1 MVSPRVAVSDRPVM
15 TGAMIALAVLA
26 LHLIFGLGVALSPPL
41 RGASA
46 AGRPLV
52 LLTELPP
59 PSMSASTGTVAV
71 DLDLPVEVS
80 VAPPRPATPKLPGA
94 PDTDGV
100 IVDAAPAD
108 DAQVARIC
116 GLGAIQRAYRDAE
129 QVTDVLVR
137 VEADGRVSDSRLLV
151 GTGSSDH
158 DAALRHC
165 LSTLAR
171 LTPIRLDGQ
180 IVPAWQRLKPLVRSS
195 RR

>member
-1 MVSPRVAVSDRPVM
+1 M

-26 LHLIFGLGVALSPPL
+26 LHLILGLGVALSPPL

-52 LLTELPP
+52 LLTELPQ
-59 PSMSASTGTVAV
+59 PSLSASTGTVAV
-71 DLDLPVEVS
+71 DLNLPVDVS
-80 VAPPRPATPKLPGA
+80 VAPPRPATLKLPAA

-116 GLGAIQRAYRDAE
+116 GAWSIQRSRRDAAE
-129 QVTDVLVR
+129 QDTTVLVR

-151 GTGSSDH
+151 GLGSADR
-158 DAALRHC
+158 DAALQHC
-165 LSTLAR
+165 LLTLAR
-171 LTPIRLDGQ
+171 FTPIRLEGEA
-180 IVPAWQRLKPLVRSS
+180 VAAWQKLHALSTS